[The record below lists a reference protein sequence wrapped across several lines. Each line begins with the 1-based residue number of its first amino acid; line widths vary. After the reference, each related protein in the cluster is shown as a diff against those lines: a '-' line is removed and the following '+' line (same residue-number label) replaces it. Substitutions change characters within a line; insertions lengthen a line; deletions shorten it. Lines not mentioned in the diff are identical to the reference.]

1 MLGVRLAGCGILALE
16 AESKNAVNI
25 LHELVYLASCGFIS
39 LHIGVRH
46 DLSVDLTEFLV
57 ICLELL
63 LILIL
68 LGSLMLE
75 GHLNKLDLGD
85 KLVESGIGF
94 VCLLSLHELGIA
106 LVLLQS
112 CAELSCFCDYV
123 HFGFS

>member
-1 MLGVRLAGCGILALE
+1 MAAAAGGAFTAAAVVMLGVRLAGCGILALE

-85 KLVESGIGF
+85 KPLRAVSASF
-94 VCLLSLHELGIA
+94 A
-106 LVLLQS
+106 
-112 CAELSCFCDYV
+112 F
-123 HFGFS
+123 